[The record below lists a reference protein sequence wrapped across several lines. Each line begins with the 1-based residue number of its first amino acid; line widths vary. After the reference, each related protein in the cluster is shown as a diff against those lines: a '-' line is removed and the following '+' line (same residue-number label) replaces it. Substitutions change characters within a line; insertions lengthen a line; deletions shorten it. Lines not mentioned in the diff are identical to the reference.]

1 MGLEIDKKNN
11 KILKWIIAPFVY
23 IAKFIRLFAVGF
35 YKVSIFVIEY
45 FVDIFKYAFDGIYFI
60 IKLIGRFFY
69 LVFLG
74 IYSTFKFIFVTCLL
88 GFYHLISDGIIWI
101 YNGIKK
107 LGRGINEALRS
118 FKKKIIQ
125 SYYDIPMVKT
135 SIKKKEISRQILS
148 IDLNS
153 LDAKRGE
160 FLQAYTYLAKDAN
173 GKMIKGTFNGY
184 SKLDVNSYLI
194 NAGYEVYEIETSK
207 WINFYY
213 GKLITLNSKMNSK
226 DLIFWL
232 EQLST
237 YLKSGIPLTT
247 AVKILG
253 DQIAKKGSKKRTF
266 ESIVYELS
274 MGESFS
280 NALAKQINVFPS
292 LLINM
297 IKAAEATGELEETLK
312 DMANYYRE
320 IDSTK
325 KQMRSAMI
333 YPIAIL
339 VFAIGVLTFILLF
352 VIPQFSG
359 IYAQTGAELQGTTLV
374 LLNLSKFLQNNF
386 FYILIII
393 FLVIILFI
401 FMFKRL
407 KAFKVAVQTFMMKMP
422 IIGNII
428 IYNEMTIFTKTF
440 ASLLKN
446 NVFITESI
454 DILSKITNNEIYK
467 DIMFNTIANIAK
479 GDKISDAFKGHW
491 AIPEV
496 AYYMIVTG
504 ESTGELAN
512 MMMSVSEYYQDMHRN
527 SITTIKSLIE
537 PTLIILL
544 SLIVGIVVLA
554 VVIPMFDM
562 YSTIQF

>member
-1 MGLEIDKKNN
+1 M
-11 KILKWIIAPFVY
+11 
-23 IAKFIRLFAVGF
+23 
-35 YKVSIFVIEY
+35 
-45 FVDIFKYAFDGIYFI
+45 
-60 IKLIGRFFY
+60 
-69 LVFLG
+69 
-74 IYSTFKFIFVTCLL
+74 
-88 GFYHLISDGIIWI
+88 
-101 YNGIKK
+101 
-107 LGRGINEALRS
+107 
-118 FKKKIIQ
+118 
-125 SYYDIPMVKT
+125 
-135 SIKKKEISRQILS
+135 S

-213 GKLITLNSKMNSK
+213 GKLVTLNSKMNSK

-253 DQIAKKGSKKRTF
+253 DQIAKRGSKKRTF

-280 NALAKQINVFPS
+280 NALAKQINAFPS

-401 FMFKRL
+401 FLFKRL